1 MKPGEENK
9 LQILAYLQTL
19 FGEDMVK
26 TEFVFHPVRKWR
38 FDYAIPEI
46 KLAVEYHGHAGFIPV
61 RFGKNGKPLPQA
73 SGHSTIKGLTN
84 DCEKV
89 NSAIALG
96 WRVIAFTALH
106 FRYSE
111 RVKHNLTGPQETIM
125 NALAAMQAEKEARD

>member
-9 LQILAYLQTL
+9 LQILAHLQTL
-19 FGEDMVK
+19 FGADMVK
-26 TEFVFHPVRKWR
+26 TEFVFHPVRRWR

-46 KLAVEYHGHAGFIPV
+46 KLAVEYHGHAGFIRP
-61 RFGKNGKPLPQA
+61 GA

-96 WRVIAFTALH
+96 WRVITFTALH

-125 NALAAMQAEKEARD
+125 NTLAAMQTEREAQPFTEKNNHQ

>member
-46 KLAVEYHGHAGFIPV
+46 KLAVEYHGHAGFLRP
-61 RFGKNGKPLPQA
+61 GA

-125 NALAAMQAEKEARD
+125 NTLAAMQNEKESQFLPKESNQ

>member
-9 LQILAYLQTL
+9 LQILTHLQTL
-19 FGEDMVK
+19 FGAEMVK

-46 KLAVEYHGHAGFIPV
+46 KLAVEYHGHAGFIRP
-61 RFGKNGKPLPQA
+61 GA

-125 NALAAMQAEKEARD
+125 NALAAMQSEKEARD